1 MIDEIT
7 IIGVSSILTLNMR
20 VNKIHNPAILINT
33 INCIMIFTPRI
44 TIQNHGQVGSQ
55 SECVSGVI
63 APESLFETI
72 AQVLTLFLSVEK

>member
-33 INCIMIFTPRI
+33 INCIMIFIPRV
-44 TIQNHGQVGSQ
+44 TIQNPAQVGSQ

-63 APESLFETI
+63 APESLFE
-72 AQVLTLFLSVEK
+72 AVEQVLPLFFER

>member
-33 INCIMIFTPRI
+33 INGIMIFTPRI
-44 TIQNHGQVGSQ
+44 TIHNSRT
-55 SECVSGVI
+55 GVFT
-63 APESLFETI
+63 ER
-72 AQVLTLFLSVEK
+72 VL

>member
-33 INCIMIFTPRI
+33 INCIMVFIPRL
-44 TIQNHGQVGSQ
+44 TIQNPGQVG
-55 SECVSGVI
+55 
-63 APESLFETI
+63 
-72 AQVLTLFLSVEK
+72 